1 MLKKLRIQNFK
12 CWEDTGTI
20 DMDPITLFFGANSS
34 GKSSIGQFLMMLK
47 QTVQAHDQEA
57 VFYLGGEN
65 SVVQL
70 GSYNEIV
77 FKNNLKSNIIFEY
90 QWSPKS
96 PNNGSDLTLPNYPH
110 NDFRG
115 NSVAFEA
122 KVDFSDSK
130 NSPILSISE
139 FEYRLIKDNGDK
151 EFQLGMK
158 RKKNEYSDIQYYVVE
173 AFTPNDPKFKLKQR
187 LGSNPHWIKGEKR
200 IPFYSTIKF
209 YRFPRQVTDIF
220 ANVEDFSTKFHYE
233 HEELFS
239 SLFYLGPLRTNNR
252 WYNYQG
258 PPESVG
264 PDGRHT
270 VGAILAARDRNYKI
284 KLGSKSFDSF
294 EALIAFNLKE
304 IGLIEEFN
312 VQQIHQQMYEVK
324 VKTKGSETWVNLSD
338 VGLGVSQVLPL
349 LVQCF
354 YAPERSIILID
365 QPEVHLHPYAQSAL
379 ADVMINVIES
389 KRNIQLIIETHS
401 EHFLR
406 RLQRRIAEGK
416 LSEDKIAAYFAS
428 INDEVPLAR
437 LAKKKKFSTT
447 ELSTF
452 KNAGISSANDL
463 ATCPIKE
470 LIAAYFASINDDVP
484 LDKLAE
490 KKKFPTTEL
499 AAFKNAG
506 ISSANDL
513 AIRSIKELCEVR
525 SIGETKADKWQKA
538 AKEVPSISE
547 AEAKA
552 KEWQKAAEEY
562 VGEGK
567 EKAQLERLEIDEYG
581 NIQNWPENFFGDEMG
596 DITAQ
601 AKAAM
606 EKRMQPHATNVERN
620 K

>member
-20 DMDPITLFFGANSS
+20 DMAPITLFFGANSS

-70 GSYNEIV
+70 SSYNEIV
-77 FKNNLKSNIIFEY
+77 FKNNLESNITFEY
-90 QWSPKS
+90 LWSPKS
-96 PNNGSDLTLPNYPH
+96 LNNGSDLTLPNPPH
-110 NDFRG
+110 KLLRG
-115 NSVAFEA
+115 NSLAFQA
-122 KVDFSDSK
+122 KVDFPDSK
-130 NSPILSISE
+130 ISPTLSISE
-139 FEYRLIKDNGDK
+139 FEYRLIKENRDK
-151 EFQLGMK
+151 ELKEQLQLSFGMK
-158 RKKNEYSDIQYYVVE
+158 RKENKYSNLKDQYYVVE
-173 AFTPNDPKFKLKQR
+173 AHTSNAPKFELKQR
-187 LGSNPHWIKGEKR
+187 QASQPYEKNNE
-200 IPFYSTIKF
+200 IVFYESPIKF

-220 ANVEDFSTKFHYE
+220 TNVEDFSTKFHYE

-270 VGAILAARDRNYKI
+270 VGAILAAQDRNYKI
-284 KLGSKSFDSF
+284 KLGSRSPDSF

-304 IGLIEEFN
+304 IGLIEEFK
-312 VQQIHQQMYEVK
+312 VQKIHQQMYEVK

-354 YAPERSIILID
+354 YVPEGSIILID

-389 KRNIQLIIETHS
+389 ESNLEKRNIQLIIETHS

-416 LSEDKIAAYFAS
+416 LSKGKMAAYFAS
-428 INDEVPLAR
+428 INDKVPLAR
-437 LAKKKKFSTT
+437 LAKEKKLSTT
-447 ELSTF
+447 ELAAF
-452 KNAGISSANDL
+452 ENAGISSANDL
-463 ATCPIKE
+463 ATRP
-470 LIAAYFASINDDVP
+470 
-484 LDKLAE
+484 
-490 KKKFPTTEL
+490 
-499 AAFKNAG
+499 
-506 ISSANDL
+506 
-513 AIRSIKELCEVR
+513 IKELCEVR
-525 SIGETKADKWQKA
+525 SIGDRKADKWQKA
-538 AKEVPSISE
+538 AG
-547 AEAKA
+547 
-552 KEWQKAAEEY
+552 EY
-562 VGEGK
+562 VGEAK
-567 EKAQLERLEIDEYG
+567 EKAQLERLEVDEYG

-606 EKRMQPHATNVERN
+606 EKRMQPHTTNVERN